1 MVSASSGSDSFSG
14 QPGMSNWEQKK
25 EAVPFLADTVSETVL
40 PRVCCIFDALIKA
53 IEPLGCSLTDDLK
66 FIVNGETVSLSVSES
81 QDTVEHKAR
90 ISRILENAKYTG
102 DEEFETIID
111 ENIYEEA
118 VAVKS
123 ARRWN
128 QAAQESEGIRQ
139 IRDRIRCSQCGAP
152 MLRHINS
159 KRAIRES
166 WTCSNADCGIRV
178 RISDG
183 ELLRKITLLMNRVI
197 ANADLMLPQP
207 KVKHRDSAV
216 VLNLQQQIS
225 DEMEQERPS
234 EERIATLLCEIAGQ
248 LYKETNAKTQIAA
261 QIARKRASLM
271 KPQDAFNAAYFS
283 ELIDAVSL
291 HVGGGVVLHTKTQTE
306 IYESEDK
313 PNGSPENSETDSF
326 RN

>member
-1 MVSASSGSDSFSG
+1 MKKIRYLPFGYTIRNGHTVIEQQEADIVRNIFKAYIQGASLKEIAEDLTA
-14 QPGMSNWEQKK
+14 KK
-25 EAVPFLADTVSETVL
+25 IPYTERTCVWD
-40 PRVCCIFDALIKA
+40 
-53 IEPLGCSLTDDLK
+53 
-66 FIVNGETVSLSVSES
+66 
-81 QDTVEHKAR
+81 KAR

-128 QAAQESEGIRQ
+128 QAAQESDGIRQ
-139 IRDRIRCSQCGAP
+139 IRDRVRCGQCGAP

-183 ELLRKITLLMNRVI
+183 ELLQKVTLLMNRI
-197 ANADLMLPQP
+197 IENADLLLPHEI
-207 KVKHRDSAV
+207 VRRTDSPAV
-216 VLNLQQQIS
+216 QELQQQIANEMLREQP
-225 DEMEQERPS
+225 DEQ
-234 EERIATLLCEIAGQ
+234 RIVDLLREIAGQ
-248 LYKETNAKTQIAA
+248 LYRQTNAKTQIAA
-261 QIARKRASLM
+261 QIARKRAALM
-271 KPQDAFNAAYFS
+271 HPQDAFNAAYFS

-291 HVGGGVVLHTKTQTE
+291 YTGGGVVLHTKTETD
-306 IYESEDK
+306 ICESEDK

>member
-1 MVSASSGSDSFSG
+1 MKKIRYLPFGYTIRNGHTVVEQQEADIVRNIFKAYIQGASLKEIAEDLTA
-14 QPGMSNWEQKK
+14 KK
-25 EAVPFLADTVSETVL
+25 IPYTERTCVWD
-40 PRVCCIFDALIKA
+40 
-53 IEPLGCSLTDDLK
+53 
-66 FIVNGETVSLSVSES
+66 
-81 QDTVEHKAR
+81 KAR

-118 VAVKS
+118 IAVKS

-139 IRDRIRCSQCGAP
+139 IRDRVRCGQCGAT

-197 ANADLMLPQP
+197 TNADLMLPHP
-207 KVKHRDSAV
+207 KVKPRDSAV
-216 VLNLQQQIS
+216 VLDLQQQIS

-234 EERIATLLCEIAGQ
+234 EERIVALLCEIAGQ

-261 QIARKRASLM
+261 QIARKRVSLM
-271 KPQDAFNAAYFS
+271 KLQDAFNAAYFS

-291 HVGGGVVLHTKTQTE
+291 HVGGGVVLHTKTETD
-306 IYESEDK
+306 ICESEDK
-313 PNGSPENSETDSF
+313 PNGSTENPETDSF
-326 RN
+326 HN

>member
-1 MVSASSGSDSFSG
+1 MKKIRYLPFGYTIRNGQTVIEQQEADVVRNIFKAYIQGASL
-14 QPGMSNWEQKK
+14 K
-25 EAVPFLADTVSETVL
+25 EIAED
-40 PRVCCIFDALIKA
+40 
-53 IEPLGCSLTDDLK
+53 LTAKNIPYTERSCVWD
-66 FIVNGETVSLSVSES
+66 
-81 QDTVEHKAR
+81 KAR

-102 DEEFETIID
+102 DAEFDAIIED
-111 ENIYEEA
+111 AVYEEA
-118 VAVKS
+118 VAAKS

-128 QAAQESEGIRQ
+128 RAVTECEGIRQ
-139 IRDRIRCSQCGAP
+139 LRDHIRCGNCGAP

-159 KRAIRES
+159 KRAVRES

-183 ELLRKITLLMNRVI
+183 ELLQKITLLMNRVI
-197 ANADLMLPQP
+197 ANADLMLPHP

-216 VLNLQQQIS
+216 VLELQPQIS
-225 DEMEQERPS
+225 DEMGRERPS
-234 EERIATLLCEIAGQ
+234 EERIVALLCEIASQ

-261 QIARKRASLM
+261 QIARKRVSLM

-291 HVGGGVVLHTKTQTE
+291 HVGGGVVLHTKTETD
-306 IYESEDK
+306 ICASEEE